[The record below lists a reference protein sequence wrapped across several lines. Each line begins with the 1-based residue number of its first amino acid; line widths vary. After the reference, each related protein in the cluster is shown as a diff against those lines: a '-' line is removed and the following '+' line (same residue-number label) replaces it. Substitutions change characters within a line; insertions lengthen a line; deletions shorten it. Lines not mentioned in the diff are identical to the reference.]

1 MDIENFRREYL
12 QGGLNREDLQDDPI
26 AQFKTWLSQAV
37 ESGIGDPTAMVVSTV
52 SAEGR
57 PSQRIVLL
65 KHVDDDGFIFYTNYG
80 SRKAKEIEGN
90 NKVSL
95 LFPWNKLDRQVKVG
109 GTAEKISVAESAKYF
124 MSRPRGSQLAAWS
137 SKQSRKITSREF
149 LLTQLANMKEK
160 FADGEVPLPDFW
172 GGIRVRPHEIEFW
185 QGGEHRIHD
194 RFEYCLQNDGSWEI
208 SQLAP

>member
-12 QGGLNREDLQDDPI
+12 QGGLSREDLQDDPI
-26 AQFKTWLSQAV
+26 AQFNTWLSQAV

-52 SAEGR
+52 SAEGK

-124 MSRPRGSQLAAWS
+124 MSRPRGSQLAAWA

>member
-124 MSRPRGSQLAAWS
+124 MSRPRGSQLAAWA

-149 LLTQLANMKEK
+149 LLTQLADIKEK
-160 FADGEVPLPDFW
+160 FAAGEVPLPDFW

>member
-1 MDIENFRREYL
+1 
-12 QGGLNREDLQDDPI
+12 
-26 AQFKTWLSQAV
+26 
-37 ESGIGDPTAMVVSTV
+37 
-52 SAEGR
+52 
-57 PSQRIVLL
+57 
-65 KHVDDDGFIFYTNYG
+65 
-80 SRKAKEIEGN
+80 
-90 NKVSL
+90 
-95 LFPWNKLDRQVKVG
+95 VG

-124 MSRPRGSQLAAWS
+124 MSRPRSSQLAAWA

>member
-124 MSRPRGSQLAAWS
+124 MSRPRGSQLAAWA

>member
-12 QGGLNREDLQDDPI
+12 HGGLNREDLQDDPI

-124 MSRPRGSQLAAWS
+124 MSRPRDSQLAAWA

-149 LLTQLANMKEK
+149 LLTQLADMKEK
-160 FADGEVPLPDFW
+160 FAGGEVPLPDFW

>member
-124 MSRPRGSQLAAWS
+124 MSRPRDSQLAAWA

-149 LLTQLANMKEK
+149 LLTQLADMKDQ

>member
-124 MSRPRGSQLAAWS
+124 MSRPRDSQLAAWA

>member
-12 QGGLNREDLQDDPI
+12 QGGLNRDDLQDDPI

>member
-26 AQFKTWLSQAV
+26 AQFKTWLFQAV

-124 MSRPRGSQLAAWS
+124 MSRPRGSQLAAWA

>member
-124 MSRPRGSQLAAWS
+124 MSRPRGSQLAAWA

-149 LLTQLANMKEK
+149 LLTQLADIKEK
-160 FADGEVPLPDFW
+160 FAAGEVPLPDFW
-172 GGIRVRPHEIEFW
+172 GGIRVRPHEVEFW

>member
-26 AQFKTWLSQAV
+26 AQFKTWLFQAV

-124 MSRPRGSQLAAWS
+124 MSRPRGSQLAAWA

-149 LLTQLANMKEK
+149 LLTQLADMKEK
-160 FADGEVPLPDFW
+160 FADGEVPMPDFW
-172 GGIRVRPHEIEFW
+172 GGIRVSPHEIEFW

>member
-124 MSRPRGSQLAAWS
+124 MSRPRGSQLAAWA

-160 FADGEVPLPDFW
+160 FADGEVPMPDFW

>member
-12 QGGLNREDLQDDPI
+12 QGGLSREDLQDDPI
-26 AQFKTWLSQAV
+26 AQFNTWLSQAV

-52 SAEGR
+52 SAEGK

-80 SRKAKEIEGN
+80 SRKAKEIEDN

-124 MSRPRGSQLAAWS
+124 MSRPRGSQLAAWA
-137 SKQSRKITSREF
+137 SKQSRKIISREF
-149 LLTQLANMKEK
+149 LLTQLADMKEK
-160 FADGEVPLPDFW
+160 FAAGEVPLPDFW
-172 GGIRVRPHEIEFW
+172 GGIRVRPREIEFW

>member
-26 AQFKTWLSQAV
+26 AQFKTWLFQAV

-124 MSRPRGSQLAAWS
+124 MSRPRGSQLAAWA

-149 LLTQLANMKEK
+149 LLTQLDNMTEK
-160 FADGEVPLPDFW
+160 FADGEVPMPDFW
-172 GGIRVRPHEIEFW
+172 GGIRVSPHEIEFW

>member
-1 MDIENFRREYL
+1 MDIQNFRREYL

-26 AQFKTWLSQAV
+26 AQFNTWLSQAV
-37 ESGIGDPTAMVVSTV
+37 ESGIVDPTAMVVSTV

-124 MSRPRGSQLAAWS
+124 MSRPRGSQLAAWA
-137 SKQSRKITSREF
+137 SKPSRKITSREF
-149 LLTQLANMKEK
+149 LLTQLADIKEK
-160 FADGEVPLPDFW
+160 FAAGEVPLPDFW
-172 GGIRVRPHEIEFW
+172 GGIRVRPHEVEFW

>member
-12 QGGLNREDLQDDPI
+12 QGGLSCEDLQDDPI

-37 ESGIGDPTAMVVSTV
+37 EFGIGDPTAMVVSTV

-124 MSRPRGSQLAAWS
+124 MSRPRDSQLAAWA

-149 LLTQLANMKEK
+149 LLTQLADMKEK
-160 FADGEVPLPDFW
+160 FAGGEVPLPDFW

>member
-1 MDIENFRREYL
+1 MNIENFRREYL

-26 AQFKTWLSQAV
+26 VQFKTWLSQAV

>member
-124 MSRPRGSQLAAWS
+124 MSRPRDSQLAAWA
-137 SKQSRKITSREF
+137 SKQSRKIISREF
-149 LLTQLANMKEK
+149 LLTQLADMKEK
-160 FADGEVPLPDFW
+160 FAAGEVPLPDFW

>member
-124 MSRPRGSQLAAWS
+124 MSRPRGSQLAAWA

-160 FADGEVPLPDFW
+160 FAAGEVPLPDFW

>member
-124 MSRPRGSQLAAWS
+124 MSRPRGSQLAAWA

-149 LLTQLANMKEK
+149 LLIQLANMKEK
-160 FADGEVPLPDFW
+160 FADGEVPMPDFW
-172 GGIRVRPHEIEFW
+172 GGIRVSPHEIEFW

>member
-26 AQFKTWLSQAV
+26 AQFDIWLSQTI

-109 GTAEKISVAESAKYF
+109 GSAEKISVAESAKYF
-124 MSRPRGSQLAAWS
+124 MSRPRGSQLAAWA

-185 QGGEHRIHD
+185 QGGEHRVHD

>member
-12 QGGLNREDLQDDPI
+12 QGGLNREDLQEDPI
-26 AQFKTWLSQAV
+26 AQFDIWLSQTI

-124 MSRPRGSQLAAWS
+124 MSRPRDSQLAAWA

-149 LLTQLANMKEK
+149 LLTQLADIKEK
-160 FADGEVPLPDFW
+160 FAAGEVPLPDFW
-172 GGIRVRPHEIEFW
+172 GGIRVRPHEVEFW